1 MLIPAR
7 IPPHKEVEDEPGP
20 EVRLELCRLATGHDD
35 RLSVSDAELRR
46 PGPSYT
52 VDTLEELSTK
62 APDNELFLIVGG
74 DIAAGL
80 PRWREPEKVLS
91 LATLAV
97 AERPGTSRGT
107 IDQALAE
114 VGKSG
119 RPAMFF
125 PMPSIGISS
134 SDLRERVA
142 GESRSGTS
150 CRTRWRSPLPNE
162 TSTGYDNLMN
172 PEQIVSAIT
181 GYAADRKALD
191 IVQLDLREILG
202 YTDYFVICSGRTDR
216 QTKAIHD
223 AIHQGMKHDHDLLP
237 RRVEGLTQARWILM
251 DYLDVVVHVFTP
263 ETREYYRLEQLWG
276 EAPAQFVEA
285 VTG

>member
-142 GESRSGTS
+142 GGKPIRYLVPGPVAQSIAER
-150 CRTRWRSPLPNE
+150 
-162 TSTGYDNLMN
+162 NLYG
-172 PEQIVSAIT
+172 V
-181 GYAADRKALD
+181 
-191 IVQLDLREILG
+191 
-202 YTDYFVICSGRTDR
+202 
-216 QTKAIHD
+216 
-223 AIHQGMKHDHDLLP
+223 
-237 RRVEGLTQARWILM
+237 
-251 DYLDVVVHVFTP
+251 
-263 ETREYYRLEQLWG
+263 
-276 EAPAQFVEA
+276 
-285 VTG
+285 